1 MPRSDSFRA
10 DARSDQTLRAEL
22 LHDLEAPV
30 SADTARLA
38 DFLVRALGRT
48 TVALLHYGS
57 HAHHSDARRE
67 SAHDF
72 FIIVDDYRAAFESVH
87 AAIGTGYSPRT
98 AAALANILPPNVIAL
113 TELDAPSPSVSL
125 RAKCAVLSLADLE
138 RACALRSKDHFVKGR
153 LFQKVQLAWSRD
165 AESRA
170 RVANAL
176 IDARVGTFSWVRPYL
191 PQDFDTELYCR
202 SLLETSYAA
211 EIRPEGGERTGV
223 LLTAQRDALLRMYA
237 ALLER
242 LAGSTILRKE
252 GKVYR
257 LTEPVTVVERLRV
270 ALYFRRSKVRATT
283 RWFKYVW
290 LYDDWLSY
298 IVQKI
303 SRRSGVEIE
312 LTPRERRWP
321 LIFLWPKAFRYLRSR
336 PQRRLPE

>member
-1 MPRSDSFRA
+1 VLRSGSFRT
-10 DARSDQTLRAEL
+10 DARSDQALRTEL

-30 SADTARLA
+30 SPDTERLA
-38 DFLVRALGRT
+38 GFLRRAFGPST
-48 TVALLHYGS
+48 AAILHYGS

-72 FIIVDDYRAAFESVH
+72 FVIVDHYRPAFASLHATLGTSYAPGTAAF
-87 AAIGTGYSPRT
+87 
-98 AAALANILPPNVIAL
+98 LANILPPNVIAV
-113 TELDAPSPSVSL
+113 TERDAPPPSVSL
-125 RAKCAVLSLADLE
+125 RAKCAVLSLAHLE
-138 RACALRSKDHFVKGR
+138 RACSDRSKDHFVQGR

-176 IDARVGTFSWVRPYL
+176 LDARVGTFSWVRPYL
-191 PQDFDTELYCR
+191 PQHFDTESYCR

-223 LLTAQRDALLRMYA
+223 LLTAQRDSLLRMYA

-242 LAGSTILRKE
+242 LAASTILRKE

-257 LTEPVTVVERLRV
+257 LTTPSGALRRLRM
-270 ALYFRRSKVRATT
+270 ALYFRGSKVRATA

-290 LYDDWLSY
+290 LYEDWLGY

-303 SRRSGVEIE
+303 ARRSGVEIE
-312 LTPRERRWP
+312 LTPRERKWP

>member
-1 MPRSDSFRA
+1 MRLSESFRA
-10 DARSDQTLRAEL
+10 DARSDQTLRAAL

-38 DFLVRALGRT
+38 AFLVRAFGST
-48 TVALLHYGS
+48 TAALLHYGS
-57 HAHHSDARRE
+57 HAQHSDARRE

-72 FIIVDDYRAAFESVH
+72 FIIVDNYQVAFDSLQAAL
-87 AAIGTGYSPRT
+87 GTGWSPRT
-98 AAALANILPPNVIAL
+98 AAILANILPPNVISV
-113 TELDAPSPSVSL
+113 TEADAPSPSSPL
-125 RAKCAVLSLADLE
+125 HAKCAILSLTDLE
-138 RACALRSKDHFVKGR
+138 RACSPRSKDHFVKGR
-153 LFQKVQLAWSRD
+153 LFQKLQLAWSRD

-191 PQDFDTELYCR
+191 PQDFDTERYCR

-211 EIRPEGGERTGV
+211 EIRPEGGERTEV

-242 LAGSTILRKE
+242 LAGSRILTKE
-252 GKVYR
+252 GNVYR
-257 LTEPVTVVERLRV
+257 LNEPVNALERARV
-270 ALYFRRSKVRATT
+270 TLYFRRSKARATT